1 MAIVD
6 TSFLIALQD
15 EDDHFHRR
23 AKETPLIGDRF
34 LVPWEIWIECCQTLM
49 RMVPGRQ
56 AAAAVSSV
64 LHGPFHVDKV
74 LSAEEIAALVARSE
88 AVQRVLKRLGH
99 RPLSLFDLIVC
110 AVAQRYRESILT
122 FHEGMIAAVQHR
134 LFPGARIH

>member
-74 LSAEEIAALVARSE
+74 LSAEEIAAM
-88 AVQRVLKRLGH
+88 
-99 RPLSLFDLIVC
+99 
-110 AVAQRYRESILT
+110 YREIDAENQTRS
-122 FHEGMIAAVQHR
+122 GGRNRRRPSPAAHPSTGLSGFCLALIQ
-134 LFPGARIH
+134 FYCYIPPAF